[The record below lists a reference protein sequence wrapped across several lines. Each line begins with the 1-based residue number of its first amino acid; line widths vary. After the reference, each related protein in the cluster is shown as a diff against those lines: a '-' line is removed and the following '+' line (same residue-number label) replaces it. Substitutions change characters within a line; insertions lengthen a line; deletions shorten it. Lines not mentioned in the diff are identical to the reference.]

1 MTPDRQVLVVGDADS
16 ALTPVLEEL
25 DRLGF
30 RVVWVPTPPAA
41 LDFVTVSPRLSL
53 VVVSAAAADIG
64 GKEFLAGVKQMRP
77 SLRIIWGM
85 RADMPRIR
93 KRRPALDSVI
103 PEPIQPETLRETVST
118 LLAECFYP
126 SSIATAVKDAALEI
140 LGALADFRIVGDAF
154 LVPNQ
159 SSLSEFSSIIVF
171 SGEAAGHLMLSMSG
185 VDAGALYRRMLPGAA
200 AISVDR
206 LEDLVGELCNQI
218 LGRINAFFAQ
228 YSIAVQQTTP
238 IFIRSAGNSMYY
250 AGRHPSFGVQLSSG
264 SASALLEYYL
274 ADFDKSKLLIGSEE
288 QVMSAGEVRF
298 L

>member
-1 MTPDRQVLVVGDADS
+1 MLVVDDAEG
-16 ALTPVLEEL
+16 ALSGVVEEL

-30 RVVWVPTPPAA
+30 RVIWVPTPHAA
-41 LDFVTVSPRLSL
+41 LDFVMVSPRLSL
-53 VVVSAAAADIG
+53 VVVSAKAADAG
-64 GKEFLAGVKQMRP
+64 GKEFLAGVKQIRP

-85 RADMPRIR
+85 RPDMPRIR

-103 PEPIQPETLRETVST
+103 PEPIQPETLRETVSA

-126 SSIATAVKDAALEI
+126 GSIATAIKSAALEI
-140 LGALADFRIVGDAF
+140 LGTLGDFRIEGDSF

-159 SSLSEFSSIIVF
+159 ATLSELSSIIVF
-171 SGEAAGHLMLSMSG
+171 SGEASGHLMLSMSS
-185 VDAGALYRRMLPGAA
+185 VDASALHRRILPGTLV
-200 AISVDR
+200 ISVDR

-218 LGRINAFFAQ
+218 LGRINAYFAQ

-250 AGRHPSFGVQLSSG
+250 AGRHPSFGVQLASG
-264 SASALLEYYL
+264 PASVAIEYYL
-274 ADFDKSKLLIGSEE
+274 ADFDKSKLLVGSED
-288 QVMSAGEVRF
+288 QVMGAGEVRF

>member
-1 MTPDRQVLVVGDADS
+1 MTPDRQVLVVDDADG
-16 ALTPVLEEL
+16 ALAPVIEEL

-30 RVVWVPTPPAA
+30 RVIWVPTPLAA
-41 LDFVTVSPRLSL
+41 LDFVVVSPRLSL
-53 VVVSAAAADIG
+53 VVVSAVAADAG

-103 PEPIQPETLRETVST
+103 PEPIQREVLRETVST
-118 LLAECFYP
+118 LLTECFYP
-126 SSIATAVKDAALEI
+126 SSIACAVKDAALEI
-140 LGALADFRIVGDAF
+140 LGTLANFRIEGDAF

-159 SSLSEFSSIIVF
+159 SALSEFSSIIVF
-171 SGEAAGHLMLSMSG
+171 SGEASGHLMLSMSG
-185 VDAGALYRRMLPGAA
+185 VDAGALYRRMLPGNA

-264 SASALLEYYL
+264 PASALLEYYL
-274 ADFDKSKLLIGSEE
+274 ADFEKSKLLVGSEE
-288 QVMSAGEVRF
+288 QVMSAGEVHF